1 MSVPDVAERF
11 LEALRAGDVD
21 AARACCHEDLAVWH
35 NYDGKT
41 QTLDENMAL
50 LGWMTKRCRERRY
63 DVRRLEAIEGG
74 YLQQHTL
81 ELVLDDGRSGSA
93 EALAIVSVRDGRIA
107 RIEEYIDGGAIGALL
122 QG

>member
-1 MSVPDVAERF
+1 MNVPEVAERF
-11 LEALRAGDVD
+11 LEALRDGDVD
-21 AARACCHEDLAVWH
+21 AARACCQEDLGVWH

-63 DVRRLEAIEGG
+63 VVRRLEPIEGG

-81 ELVLDDGRSGSA
+81 ELVLNDGREASA
-93 EALAIVSVRDGRIA
+93 EAVAIVSVRDGRIA
-107 RIEEYIDGGAIGALL
+107 RIEEYIDAGALGAL
-122 QG
+122 TNG